1 MKIKIKIKI
10 IIEYYFI
17 ILLFK
22 LLSILPLNFVSFIG
36 GIVFRTIGPLTK
48 TNKIAKKNYIKIFP
62 SANKKEINKQTALSW
77 SNMGKTFFELSVLN
91 KIIFS
96 RNNKINIEGK
106 ENIEKVINNKEQVIF
121 IGIHES
127 NWEILLPTIDKI
139 GLPVGGIYRHI
150 NNPYINKLIIKLRN
164 NCISSHKSF
173 YTPKGQ
179 QSAKEVIN
187 AIKNNLSIVLLI
199 DQKDSAGEIVSFF
212 NYPSKTQIGFI
223 KLARKYNL
231 KIIPIH
237 NVRNKK
243 NNFTLTFYPPLEN
256 ISKGLS
262 DIEVMEKIHSIIEK
276 WIKDLPS
283 NWFLQHNRFN

>member
-1 MKIKIKIKI
+1 MK
-10 IIEYYFI
+10 
-17 ILLFK
+17 
-22 LLSILPLNFVSFIG
+22 
-36 GIVFRTIGPLTK
+36 
-48 TNKIAKKNYIKIFP
+48 
-62 SANKKEINKQTALSW
+62 
-77 SNMGKTFFELSVLN
+77 
-91 KIIFS
+91 
-96 RNNKINIEGK
+96 
-106 ENIEKVINNKEQVIF
+106 
-121 IGIHES
+121 
-127 NWEILLPTIDKI
+127 
-139 GLPVGGIYRHI
+139 
-150 NNPYINKLIIKLRN
+150 
-164 NCISSHKSF
+164 
-173 YTPKGQ
+173 
-179 QSAKEVIN
+179 SAKEVIN